1 MPPSEAAETAKRVLQ
16 TNLHRAHENRRKA
29 FAGREGKMKR
39 SLLFHTVSL
48 LIILLLLVAT
58 TFVFAGGTPEP
69 ESVVMEA
76 PTGPVQGGRLI
87 MGIVGKMSS
96 LDPTRGNAF
105 LWEGNVLLAINERLF
120 RGSETGEFIP
130 ELATSWQVSEDKLHI
145 TFKLRQGVKFH
156 DGTPF
161 NAEAAKFNLDRLMDP
176 AQATQVHTWF
186 KAMESVDVIDP
197 YTVRINLK
205 EPAAMIMT
213 LLTSTGGFMV
223 SPKAM
228 QTYGDDYSLHPVGTG
243 PFKFVEWVPGD
254 HVLVKRNEEYW
265 GKDKDGN
272 QLPYLDEILVRIIT
286 DDSVRLVEVQT
297 GRIHIMQSVPAES
310 IGIVKG
316 DPSLALTRT
325 PGAFVFRLYLNQRRA
340 PTDNVLV
347 RKAIC
352 YAFDRQAMAE
362 AIIPGQWFESPFFYL
377 PEAPEFLDETPYNYD
392 PAKAK
397 QILSQAGYPN
407 GLDLGL
413 LLISREPDRTMAP
426 VIQSYLEA
434 VGIRTEIM
442 ELERLMAIEKA
453 NAGDWDLYQ
462 AMAGLPQ
469 PDTQVLMDNQW
480 RTNGAWN
487 RSGYSNA
494 EMDALLDELSVTFEP
509 KKRIEL
515 YHKMQRK
522 LLDEAETVVLFGRAV
537 YQANTTALHGFT
549 FEHVGALRLTE
560 AWLAK

>member
-1 MPPSEAAETAKRVLQ
+1 
-16 TNLHRAHENRRKA
+16 
-29 FAGREGKMKR
+29 MKR
-39 SLLFHTVSL
+39 SKLFYAVSM
-48 LIILLLLVAT
+48 LIVLLLLCSAT
-58 TFVFAGGTPEP
+58 VVFAGANTEA
-69 ESVVMEA
+69 ESVERAEA
-76 PTGPVQGGRLI
+76 AGPVRGGRLI

-120 RGSETGEFIP
+120 RRSETGEFIP
-130 ELATSWQVSEDKLHI
+130 ELATSWEVSQDKLHI

-161 NAEAAKFNLDRLMDP
+161 NAAAAKFNLDRLMDP

-186 KAMESVDVIDP
+186 KDIESVDVIDE
-197 YTVRINLK
+197 YSVRINLK
-205 EPAAMIMT
+205 QPAAMIMT

-223 SPKAM
+223 SPEAM
-228 QTYGDDYSLHPVGTG
+228 KKYGDDYSLHPVGTG

-254 HVLVKRNEEYW
+254 HVLVARNENYW
-265 GKDKDGN
+265 GKGEDGKP
-272 QLPYLDEILVRIIT
+272 LPYLDEILVRIIT

-310 IGIVKG
+310 IGIVKT
-316 DPSLALTRT
+316 DPNLALTRT
-325 PGAFVFRLYLNQRRA
+325 PGAFVFRLYLNQRRS
-340 PTDNVLV
+340 PTNNVVV
-347 RKAIC
+347 RRAIN
-352 YAFDRQAMAE
+352 YAFDREAMAK
-362 AIIPGQWFESPFFYL
+362 AIIPGQEFQSPFFYL
-377 PEAPEFLDETPYNYD
+377 PNSPEYLDETPYNYD
-392 PAKAK
+392 PDKAK
-397 QILSQAGYPN
+397 KLLAEAGYPN

-426 VIQSYLEA
+426 IIQSYLEA

-480 RTNGAWN
+480 RTDGPWN
-487 RSGYSNA
+487 RSGYSNQ
-494 EMDALLDELSVTFEP
+494 EMNALLDKLSVTFEP
-509 KKRIEL
+509 KERIKI
-515 YHKMQRK
+515 YHEMQRK

-560 AWLAK
+560 AWLEAE